1 MVVLSFE
8 VGLFDLQFDDFV
20 EVKVWCCRKVNGGLG
35 FWQFEFYFFMK
46 VIVKKLLILI
56 VMIKKMFDELVKVKF
71 QLLWRVLVVLF
82 ICYVGL
88 MVVWVLVIYFGLV
101 EVIWEVFVEEF
112 VGVDGVGEIIVE
124 LVK

>member
-1 MVVLSFE
+1 M
-8 VGLFDLQFDDFV
+8 
-20 EVKVWCCRKVNGGLG
+20 
-35 FWQFEFYFFMK
+35 
-46 VIVKKLLILI
+46 
-56 VMIKKMFDELVKVKF
+56 
-71 QLLWRVLVVLF
+71 VVLF